1 MEALSISPDYST
13 FSYRNRGARTHRVEE
28 MSVKYR
34 QSVNGA
40 SMKKL
45 MLSIVA
51 LALLAG
57 GALRAQDLTGNWQ
70 GTLKASK
77 DLRMILVV
85 SKEDGKLQAKLY
97 SMDETPQPFR
107 IFSISQE
114 GSTVKFAIEVNGTA
128 YEGKMNA
135 ANNAIAGTWTQAVH
149 SLPLDF
155 SRPTKETAW
164 EIPAPPP
171 PRKQM
176 PADAEP
182 GVEVATI
189 KPNNTGGS
197 SMQVLTFR
205 GRTLVTQNSSLA
217 DLIMFA
223 YSAQMKQII
232 GAPDWIEK
240 DRYDVNA
247 TPDVEGTPTAD
258 QVRILIRN
266 LLADRFQLKFHHDKR
281 ELSAFVL
288 RVGKDGAKV
297 KPSEP
302 NGNLHGVGMQAAK
315 SGALLF
321 ANNSPISAFTNFLQ
335 SLVLDRPVV
344 DQTGLTGKY
353 DLAVTLTLD
362 DSMFNGHPP
371 AFPKPAD
378 GVEPAPN
385 LFEAIQEQLGLKLTP
400 EKTQVDVLAID
411 HVGKPSAN

>member
-1 MEALSISPDYST
+1 
-13 FSYRNRGARTHRVEE
+13 
-28 MSVKYR
+28 
-34 QSVNGA
+34 
-40 SMKKL
+40 MKKL
-45 MLSIVA
+45 LLWIVTF
-51 LALLAG
+51 ALLAA

-85 SKEDGKLQAKLY
+85 TKEDGKLQAKLY
-97 SMDETPQPFR
+97 SVDETAQPFR
-107 IFSISQE
+107 VSSISQD
-114 GSTVKFAIEVNGTA
+114 GSTVKFAIELNGTT

-135 ANNAIAGTWTQAVH
+135 GNNTIAGTWTQALT

-155 SRPTKETAW
+155 SRATKETAW
-164 EIPAPPP
+164 EIPAPPT
-171 PRKQM
+171 PRKLM

-182 GVEVATI
+182 KVDVATI
-189 KPNNTGGS
+189 KPNDSGGM

-205 GRTLVTQNSSLA
+205 GRTLITQNSSLA

-223 YSAQMKQII
+223 YSVQMKQIV
-232 GAPDWIEK
+232 GAPSWIER
-240 DRYDVNA
+240 DRYDINA

-266 LLADRFQLKFHHDKR
+266 LLADRFQLKFHRDKR

-288 RVGKDGAKV
+288 TVGKDGPKLKQAQ
-297 KPSEP
+297 P
-302 NGNLHGVGMQAAK
+302 NGNLHGVGMQPAK
-315 SGALLF
+315 TGAMLF
-321 ANNSPISAFTNFLQ
+321 ANNSPVSAFTNFLQ

-353 DLAVTLTLD
+353 DVTVTFTMD
-362 DSMFNGHPP
+362 DSFFNGHPP

-385 LFEAIQEQLGLKLTP
+385 LFEAIQEQLGLKLSA
-400 EKTQVDVLAID
+400 EKAQVDVLAID
-411 HVGKPSAN
+411 HVEKPSAN